1 MPDKSPFDHLEGP
14 VLVSASLLG
23 ISCRYD
29 KGLKTSESILGRK
42 DISFVP
48 VCPEQLGGLP
58 TPRPP
63 AQFSGGDGRDVL
75 KGRAR
80 VIDAGGADVTD
91 AFIEG
96 ARQTLKIARIVGARW
111 AVFKDHSPSCATRRV
126 WKDGEQVAGIG
137 VTTALLIDHGISVM
151 DEEGRL

>member
-1 MPDKSPFDHLEGP
+1 
-14 VLVSASLLG
+14 VLVSACLLG

-29 KGLKTSESILGRK
+29 KRAKTSESIVSNH
-42 DISFVP
+42 DILPVP
-48 VCPEQLGGLP
+48 VCPEQLGGMP

-63 AQFSGGDGRDVL
+63 AQFTGGDGRDVW

-80 VIDAGGADVTD
+80 VIDAQGRDVTGL
-91 AFIEG
+91 FMEG

-111 AVFKDHSPSCATRRV
+111 AVFKDGSPSCATRVV
-126 WKDGEQVAGIG
+126 WKDGKKVPGVG
-137 VTTALLIDHGISVM
+137 VTTALLLDNGIAVM